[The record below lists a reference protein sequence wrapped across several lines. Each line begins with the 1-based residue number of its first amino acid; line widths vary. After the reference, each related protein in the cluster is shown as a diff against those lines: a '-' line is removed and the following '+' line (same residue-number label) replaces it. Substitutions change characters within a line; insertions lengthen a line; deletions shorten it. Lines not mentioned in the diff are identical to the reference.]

1 MFEEG
6 TLDEELSEAARID
19 LANIEQITSF
29 SLKYKVIKM
38 KYGNYVAND
47 FRMRTMLSLMLR
59 GAKNTK
65 IALLFNITPRAVYNL
80 KKKVQ
85 AQIAQQVS
93 RVDYNFQLGQSLILK
108 DQLRAAA
115 LRAHDEV
122 GKMTDMDEVERMLL
136 QSRLRMEA
144 QYHDNSKWKLIKL
157 AIGDAKKY
165 EPAPETDGKIKPED
179 MKELLDAMV
188 LDDEENLRNI
198 IDKIN
203 KYRVAEAEDDF
214 ILE

>member
-38 KYGNYVAND
+38 KYGNDIAND

-59 GAKNTK
+59 GAKNIK

-85 AQIAQQVS
+85 ARIAEQVS

-122 GKMTDMDEVERMLL
+122 GRMTDMDVVERMLL

-165 EPAPETDGKIKPED
+165 EPDYEDSKSSDNANIKAI
-179 MKELLDAMV
+179 LDAIV
-188 LDDEENLRNI
+188 AGDDDKIRELTSNRED
-198 IDKIN
+198 IDKIS
-203 KYRVAEAEDDF
+203 DDF
-214 ILE
+214 IIE